1 MYSIYN
7 EGKSVVTEKFI
18 RSLKKKVFK
27 HMTTVSENVYIKKLD
42 KTVYK
47 YNNSVMD
54 NDNDK
59 LGTKVN
65 ALVTKMPSTPVLVT
79 KIQNDLGKQ
88 FLDHLHQ

>member
-1 MYSIYN
+1 
-7 EGKSVVTEKFI
+7 
-18 RSLKKKVFK
+18 
-27 HMTTVSENVYIKKLD
+27 
-42 KTVYK
+42 
-47 YNNSVMD
+47 MD